1 MRAGTQLG
9 PYIIASTLGSGGM
22 GEVYRAR
29 DPRLD
34 RDVAIK
40 ILPQHLAADSVALQ
54 RFEREAKA
62 LAALSHPNILTVYDI
77 GNEQG
82 TFFVVTELLEGA
94 TLREKIGRSG
104 LSLHETI
111 EIFLQA
117 SEGLTAAHSKGIIH
131 RDLKPENIFIT
142 KGGRVRLLD
151 FGLAKTTR
159 PEVLSAPEHLETEPQ
174 VTKAGT
180 ILGTVNYMSPEQVR
194 GEPLDSRSDL
204 FSLGCVLYEC
214 LTGKPAFFG
223 NNIPSILYHITMTDP
238 PSVSTIRQDLP
249 ESLDRVVKKAL
260 AKDKN
265 QRYTSADNFA
275 EALRTLQPTIH
286 MSAAHSHRPL
296 FRSLAWMLPLL
307 IVLVSAGT
315 FLWFNKHKPI
325 GNLRIE
331 SIAVLPLVNLSGD
344 ASQEYFA
351 DGMTEELI
359 TDLAKIKALKVI
371 SRTSVMQYKNAK
383 KATPQIAKELKV
395 DAILEG
401 SVVRSGNRV
410 RITAQLIQGATDQ
423 HLWAESYERNLEDIL
438 GLQSEVAGAIA
449 RQIQVAITPEESKRL
464 LQTKPVDP
472 EVHELYL
479 KGRYFYNKGT
489 QKDLWAAIDYF
500 QRALGKDPSFAQ
512 AYAGIAD
519 SYAAFSDMYSSPKET
534 MPKAKEAA
542 MKALALDDSL
552 SEAHASLAF
561 VLFNYE
567 WNWASADKEF
577 RRAIEL
583 NPGNALAQSLYGI
596 FLTLTGRF
604 AEALQVFK
612 KSIDLAPLDYFIA
625 TNYGNYYYIT
635 RNYPEAIR
643 IYNGA
648 LEIEP
653 NYPMALSQL
662 ALTYALNKDFAKAIA
677 AGEKAIQLDD
687 SPMYVVETGYAYA
700 AAGKREDAR
709 KVLAQLQEVSKSK
722 YVCPFEVATIYVS
735 LGETDTAF
743 EWLHK
748 AVEDQSICTVWLR
761 DPRMDPIRSD
771 TRFQKIL
778 EDLKFP

>member
-331 SIAVLPLVNLSGD
+331 SLAVLPLVNLSGD

-534 MPKAKEAA
+534 MPNAKEAA

-561 VLFNYE
+561 VLFSYD

-612 KSIDLAPLDYFIA
+612 KSIDLAPLDYFNA

-635 RNYPEAIR
+635 RNYPQAIR